1 MTRSGQPSSAP
12 SRAPPACALPR
23 SPWSGAW
30 RVSTRWSTRCRTPT
44 PRAKPAAARA
54 AAAARRTAAWSAPW
68 PPSTPW
74 TCIVSPA
81 SGAASRR
88 IFPTR
93 RSCTSRASASVAT
106 PACAS
111 PRRRAKSLAWRWS
124 AAASTSPWP
133 CPSAGLSPKA
143 CATQPNAAPRHAP
156 PGRWRCAPPAPATR
170 VTCRVRNDDAR
181 CAAEAQHVPG
191 RGVPPWY
198 RRDHPRAPRSC
209 MLEHMQSDR
218 DYYEVMQISRNADI
232 ETIHRVYRMMA
243 TRFHPDNPRS
253 GSTETFLVLKRAY
266 NVLAD
271 PVRRAQYDSTRL
283 IEEEQPLPIFELK
296 DFVFGLTGEVN
307 RRLGVLSLL
316 YNRRR
321 ASLDTPGL
329 SVLDLEK
336 RMAFPREHLNF
347 TLWYLKAKGYVRQ

>member
-1 MTRSGQPSSAP
+1 
-12 SRAPPACALPR
+12 
-23 SPWSGAW
+23 
-30 RVSTRWSTRCRTPT
+30 
-44 PRAKPAAARA
+44 
-54 AAAARRTAAWSAPW
+54 
-68 PPSTPW
+68 
-74 TCIVSPA
+74 
-81 SGAASRR
+81 
-88 IFPTR
+88 
-93 RSCTSRASASVAT
+93 
-106 PACAS
+106 
-111 PRRRAKSLAWRWS
+111 
-124 AAASTSPWP
+124 
-133 CPSAGLSPKA
+133 
-143 CATQPNAAPRHAP
+143 
-156 PGRWRCAPPAPATR
+156 
-170 VTCRVRNDDAR
+170 
-181 CAAEAQHVPG
+181 
-191 RGVPPWY
+191 
-198 RRDHPRAPRSC
+198 

-218 DYYEVMQISRNADI
+218 DYYEVLQISRNADI

-253 GSTETFLVLKRAY
+253 GSTETFLLLKRAY

-283 IEEEQPLPIFELK
+283 IEEEEPLPIFELK

-347 TLWYLKAKGYVRQ
+347 TLWYLRAKGYVCRVDNSDYGITAEGIDFIESHSSTDELVKRMIHAGPDARTQFTDEPGVRESSRSEPEATADTHSARLALAN